1 MVRDLLL
8 GFVPQSWLAGLDIKT
23 LEKVSGNYVSDD
35 LRDREDDIVW
45 RVHTSTIGCAEVRSA
60 SFI

>member
-1 MVRDLLL
+1 M
-8 GFVPQSWLAGLDIKT
+8 KT
-23 LEKVSGNYVSDD
+23 LEKVSGSYVSDD